1 MNFVVNI
8 CCLLAIGSIIG
19 LVSSL
24 SIYERLY
31 ADIDALDSPI
41 ENCLLKINLTAVYCV
56 LNALSD
62 WGIPIDKPID
72 SKSRKG
78 CCAAYEVF
86 DCLIEAADQLCT
98 TDESQV
104 FDKFIRDA
112 IVDEQRVNCTAYPY
126 HSEIC
131 SLNATII
138 DLN

>member
-41 ENCLLKINLTAVYCV
+41 ESCLHKINTTAIYCV
-56 LNALSD
+56 FKALSD

-104 FDKFIRDA
+104 FDKFISDA